1 MARSQYVCFAVGPV
15 QSLSDCL
22 SQVYLCGRCWRIKL
36 SPDELKT
43 VQARA
48 DALAAVQSA
57 PGQGRGRGRGGR
69 AAVRR
74 GQSRGAG
81 RGHGRGRGAVPES
94 QETSDES
101 DGAASP
107 SPRQSRVSGGGHGR
121 GRGAVPESQG
131 TSDESDEADARAD
144 LDAETLLAIRR
155 SLEESCG
162 TDRQRKRSARQKS
175 LGVDSDEFS
184 NMSESDLRYHKY
196 AELKLEWQ
204 DKHPGRVI
212 PNGISYTLHEQAQ
225 AWADGVVL
233 RKEHK
238 TD

>member
-1 MARSQYVCFAVGPV
+1 MRQRVCASACVPV
-15 QSLSDCL
+15 SGVVLPL
-22 SQVYLCGRCWRIKL
+22 PLLRGA
-36 SPDELKT
+36 E
-43 VQARA
+43 AG
-48 DALAAVQSA
+48 DA
-57 PGQGRGRGRGGR
+57 
-69 AAVRR
+69 RR
-74 GQSRGAG
+74 GLSR
-81 RGHGRGRGAVPES
+81 S

-101 DGAASP
+101 DGADSP

-162 TDRQRKRSARQKS
+162 TDRQRKRSARQES
-175 LGVDSDEFS
+175 LGVDSNEFS
-184 NMSESDLRYHKY
+184 NMSESDLRYHTSKY

-212 PNGISYTLHEQAQ
+212 PNGISVVTRCTSKRKPGLTVWCSARSTKPTSDLWLEIWLQDSVLPGVLLHDPSAPSN
-225 AWADGVVL
+225 G
-233 RKEHK
+233 
-238 TD
+238 

>member
-1 MARSQYVCFAVGPV
+1 MSMRQQVCTEQNHGNFHEFRRLHSECTICETPY
-15 QSLSDCL
+15 S
-22 SQVYLCGRCWRIKL
+22 RR
-36 SPDELKT
+36 KT
-43 VQARA
+43 VCPAI
-48 DALAAVQSA
+48 SA
-57 PGQGRGRGRGGR
+57 TFPPIGL
-69 AAVRR
+69 
-74 GQSRGAG
+74 SR
-81 RGHGRGRGAVPES
+81 
-94 QETSDES
+94 TKC
-101 DGAASP
+101 
-107 SPRQSRVSGGGHGR
+107 
-121 GRGAVPESQG
+121 
-131 TSDESDEADARAD
+131 
-144 LDAETLLAIRR
+144 TLLAIRR